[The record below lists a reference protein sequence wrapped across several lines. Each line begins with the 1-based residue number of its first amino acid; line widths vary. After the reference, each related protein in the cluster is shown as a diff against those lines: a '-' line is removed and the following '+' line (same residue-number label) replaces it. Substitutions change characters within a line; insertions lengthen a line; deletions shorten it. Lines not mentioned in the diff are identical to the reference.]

1 MTPPA
6 PEGPEDLEDFQWILK
21 WPIPPKWRDIYA
33 WGQLDNYS
41 LLLNKETFVI
51 GQFQKGGV

>member
-1 MTPPA
+1 MKRH
-6 PEGPEDLEDFQWILK
+6 L
-21 WPIPPKWRDIYA
+21 DIYA
-33 WGQLDNYS
+33 WGQLDNYT